1 MSRRESVV
9 GDSSFYI
16 AFLAENEINDGM
28 FLANLLRKY
37 NFIMG
42 RVVYDEISRKNRAE
56 IERIGLSELVEFAD
70 EYDYAA
76 LLSII
81 GDKVFEKGEYESVAI
96 AYTKYVEGS
105 LHSLIMDDRKARKW
119 VEQNF
124 SELKKF
130 LRYSLRFLVNAY
142 KVDKRLTKDEVLHVL
157 SRVIDSI
164 ERGGRPFNLGK
175 TGITLVEQ
183 LLEEVERSGEN

>member
-1 MSRRESVV
+1 MSQRDSVV

-16 AFLAENEINDGM
+16 AFLSENEINDGD
-28 FLANLLRKY
+28 FLVQILRKY
-37 NFIMG
+37 HFIIG
-42 RVVYDEISRKNRAE
+42 RVVYEEVSRKNKG
-56 IERIGLSELVEFAD
+56 IVERIRLRGLVEFAD

-96 AYTKYVEGS
+96 AYTKYVEGT

-119 VEQNF
+119 VERNF
-124 SELKKF
+124 SELKRF

-142 KVDKRLTKDEVLHVL
+142 KVDGKLTKEEVLHVL
-157 SRVIDSI
+157 RRVIKSI
-164 ERGGRPFNLGK
+164 ENDGRPFNLSKDGLN
-175 TGITLVEQ
+175 LVQQ
-183 LLEEVERSGEN
+183 LLEEVEKSGEN